1 MSMCTDGLKSLLLST
16 LLSIEG
22 FSLSVVFIIGFSI
35 FSLNLGLGLSLI
47 DLVLLSDSSP
57 FFKSASQRVSYIIA
71 IFFAAFAMAFLSYQ
85 VYKGTA
91 ILAGGLHNMGI
102 SALSTL
108 GHLGASNIS
117 ILLTPTP
124 ILVIAAI
131 VLSVSVFSIYSA
143 MNRSKDSFIGLLK
156 SYFAFLMFYSLLYAT
171 FWFFVFNAKLF
182 GKEFR
187 FGGVIWKNSIINRV
201 RSAGMQS

>member
-71 IFFAAFAMAFLSYQ
+71 IFFAAFAP
-85 VYKGTA
+85 T
-91 ILAGGLHNMGI
+91 LALFANH
-102 SALSTL
+102 LSTEPL
-108 GHLGASNIS
+108 DGFGPGSASIS
-117 ILLTPTP
+117 
-124 ILVIAAI
+124 
-131 VLSVSVFSIYSA
+131 SS
-143 MNRSKDSFIGLLK
+143 G
-156 SYFAFLMFYSLLYAT
+156 
-171 FWFFVFNAKLF
+171 
-182 GKEFR
+182 
-187 FGGVIWKNSIINRV
+187 
-201 RSAGMQS
+201 